1 MQEDNIKIL
10 IVENNRE
17 VSSLLRMYLVGSHF
31 DVYESNESGAA
42 ERAAE
47 ENPDC
52 LILGLKSDIRENMNT
67 IRCIRKQ
74 TFAPIAI
81 ISGHE
86 DDEEQI
92 LVLNNGADDY
102 IKKPFNPLIAV
113 SRVNAAVRRYRKWNA
128 TDTAEKEHN
137 ELRVG
142 DLVLDNESLILLK
155 NGEAIHLTINEFK
168 ILRLLMRH
176 PGEIFTKSDLCRA
189 VNGTLYEN
197 YENAIMVHISHLRD
211 KIEDDSREPKYIRNV
226 RGLGYKISALSS

>member
-1 MQEDNIKIL
+1 MQEDNVKIL

-17 VSSLLRMYLVGSHF
+17 LSSLLRMYLVGSHF
-31 DVYESNESGAA
+31 EVSESSESDAA
-42 ERAAE
+42 KIAAS

-52 LILGLKSDIRENMNT
+52 FIMGLKPGIRDNMNM
-67 IRCIRKQ
+67 IRSIRKQ
-74 TFAPIAI
+74 TFAPIVI

-92 LVLNNGADDY
+92 LALNNGADDY

-113 SRVNAAVRRYRKWNA
+113 SRVNAAVRRYRKWNLYDEQA
-128 TDTAEKEHN
+128 DEQN
-137 ELRVG
+137 EIRVG
-142 DLVLDNESLILLK
+142 DLVLDNESLVLFK

-168 ILRLLMRH
+168 IIRLLMRH
-176 PGEIFTKSDLCRA
+176 PGEIFTKSDICRA

-226 RGLGYKISALSS
+226 RGLGYKISA

>member
-1 MQEDNIKIL
+1 MAPEDI
-10 IVENNRE
+10 E
-17 VSSLLRMYLVGSHF
+17 
-31 DVYESNESGAA
+31 AA
-42 ERAAE
+42 KKHH
-47 ENPDC
+47 C
-52 LILGLKSDIRENMNT
+52 SV
-67 IRCIRKQ
+67 
-74 TFAPIAI
+74 I

-155 NGEAIHLTINEFK
+155 NGETIHLTINEFK

-176 PGEIFTKSDLCRA
+176 PGEILTKSDLCRA

>member
-17 VSSLLRMYLVGSHF
+17 VSGILRMYLVGSHF
-31 DVYESNESGAA
+31 EVSETDESAA
-42 ERAAE
+42 VEAAAC

-52 LILGLKSDIRENMNT
+52 LILGMKPDIRENMNT

-74 TFAPIAI
+74 TFAPIVI

-128 TDTAEKEHN
+128 SEASTAEN
-137 ELRVG
+137 SELKVG
-142 DLVLDNESLILLK
+142 DLLLDNEALILYK

-176 PGEIFTKSDLCRA
+176 PGEIFTKSDICRA

-211 KIEDDSREPKYIRNV
+211 KIEDDSREPRYIRNV
-226 RGLGYKISALSS
+226 RGLGYKIGI

>member
-1 MQEDNIKIL
+1 MQEENTKIL

-17 VSSLLRMYLVGSHF
+17 LSSLLRMYLVGSHF
-31 DVYESNESGAA
+31 EVAETNES
-42 ERAAE
+42 RAAE
-47 ENPDC
+47 AAALENPDC
-52 LILGLKSDIRENMNT
+52 LILGLKSDVRENMNM
-67 IRCIRKQ
+67 IRCLRRQ
-74 TFAPIAI
+74 TYAPIVI

-102 IKKPFNPLIAV
+102 IQQPFNPLIAV
-113 SRVNAAVRRYRKWNA
+113 SRVNAAIRRYRKWNA
-128 TDTAEKEHN
+128 TDASDGERN

-142 DLVLDNESLILLK
+142 DLVLDNESLILFK

-176 PGEIFTKSDLCRA
+176 PGEIFTKSDICRA
-189 VNGTLYEN
+189 VNGELYEN

-211 KIEDDSREPKYIRNV
+211 KIEDDSREPRYIRNV
-226 RGLGYKISALSS
+226 RGLGYKISA